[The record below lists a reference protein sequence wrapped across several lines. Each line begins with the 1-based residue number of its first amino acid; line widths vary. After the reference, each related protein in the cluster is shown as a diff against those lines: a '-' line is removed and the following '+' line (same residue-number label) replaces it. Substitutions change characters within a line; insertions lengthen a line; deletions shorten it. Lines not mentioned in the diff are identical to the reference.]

1 MAIRSLKS
9 GTFSRSGM
17 VGNPVTMPNSY
28 ESIATITVGSGGVS
42 SIDFT
47 SIPST
52 YTHLQLRA
60 LVRTTSTTDS
70 TGTYLSYNFNNDT
83 SAIYATH
90 VLKGNG
96 SSPEGAFVGANQTV
110 GYIERVAGANQTSSS
125 FGMVVMD
132 ILDYTNTNKYKTV
145 KHLGGFDSNG
155 QGQVG
160 LFSNLYR
167 SSSAISR
174 LTIYPATNLIAQY
187 SHFALYGVN

>member
-17 VGNPVTMPNSY
+17 VGNPVIMPNSY

-60 LVRTTSTTDS
+60 LVRTTSTTDN
-70 TGTYLSYNFNNDT
+70 TGSYLSYNFNNDT
-83 SAIYATH
+83 TAIYDTH
-90 VLKGNG
+90 VFKGNG
-96 SSPEGAFVGANQTV
+96 SAVEAAFVGTGQTG
-110 GYIERVAGANQTSSS
+110 GYIERIAGANQTASS
-125 FGMVVMD
+125 FGMIVMD
-132 ILDYTNTNKYKTV
+132 ILDYKDTNKYKTV
-145 KHLGGFDSNG
+145 RHLGGFDSNG

-160 LFSNLYR
+160 IFSTMWR
-167 SSSAISR
+167 SASAINR
-174 LTIYPATNLIAQY
+174 ITLYPATNLFAQY
-187 SHFALYGVN
+187 THFALYGVN